1 MNKHLSKLVTLAAL
15 VLIAV
20 GTCVSFAGNSGVENE
35 VGPFTQSGGK
45 FLKDKIESTLDSVV
59 EALDASAVET
69 GSVTN
74 GQVVVLTGTYTVAPV
89 VLLEGSH
96 ATSNS
101 YATSISTTGFT
112 AVTPSTTNKYVVIA
126 VQ

>member
-1 MNKHLSKLVTLAAL
+1 MSKQASRIVALLAL
-15 VLIAV
+15 VLV
-20 GTCVSFAGNSGVENE
+20 VGGTCVSFAGNSGVVNE
-35 VGPFTQSGGK
+35 VAPLTQSGGK
-45 FLKDKIESTLDSVV
+45 FLKDKIESTLDNVV
-59 EALDASAVET
+59 AALDKAAVET

-74 GQVVVLTGTYTVAPV
+74 GQAVVFEGTYTVAPV

-101 YATSISTTGFT
+101 YATSITATGFT